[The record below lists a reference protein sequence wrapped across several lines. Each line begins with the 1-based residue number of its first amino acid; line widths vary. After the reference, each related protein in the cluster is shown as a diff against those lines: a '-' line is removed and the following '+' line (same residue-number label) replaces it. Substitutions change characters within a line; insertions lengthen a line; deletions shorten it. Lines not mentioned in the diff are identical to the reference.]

1 MDSEISWTEPR
12 ILPLRDGRGPLF
24 VDDDRFN
31 PTWWRRNTNFGPPEY
46 QWRSYAW
53 RGEEVARMLL
63 ARRFSSHITGK
74 LNPALM
80 IWSFE
85 VREDLRCSGDHIGTR
100 IVEQFVDEFDDQEI
114 YIGPTSE
121 SMSFWTRFG
130 WPMCQCDSCWGR
142 DFIVR
147 RP

>member
-1 MDSEISWTEPR
+1 MDSEISWTESR

-53 RGEEVARMLL
+53 RGEDVARMLL